1 MELKKSISVDL
12 ELRKPLFLQIG
23 LAASLLI
30 VFLAFEFV
38 GSKEKKDD
46 MLFTSASK
54 MTWGEEQMMLSE
66 QMIFFSTPSPQS
78 ISQTAIEILPDN
90 QAVEDVTLTT
100 EINESSQTEESDN
113 SGSVHGEASG
123 GTGSSV
129 GGIYGLGTVEIM
141 PEFPGGEVARERFII
156 ENTQYSTI
164 ARASNIEGIVT
175 VCFTVEADGRITDVE
190 LMRGKHPELDAEA
203 LRVTRSMPKW
213 RPARQHGR
221 AVAVRLTMPIKFALN

>member
-1 MELKKSISVDL
+1 MELKKTITADL

-23 LAASLLI
+23 FAASLLI

-38 GSKEKKDD
+38 GTKEKKDNV
-46 MLFTSASK
+46 LFTSASQS
-54 MTWGEEQMMLSE
+54 TWGEEQMMLSE
-66 QMIFFSTPSPQS
+66 QAILFSAPTPQS
-78 ISQTAIEILPDN
+78 INQTAIEILPDN

-100 EINESSQTEESDN
+100 EINERSETNQPDN
-113 SGSVHGEASG
+113 PENTHGETSE
-123 GTGSSV
+123 GTGSGI

-156 ENTQYSTI
+156 ENTQYSTT

-213 RPARQHGR
+213 RPARQHGK
-221 AVAVRLTMPIKFALN
+221 AVAVRLSMPIKFALN